1 MEHLDQNENIPPA
14 NISSSNDDARQI
26 KRIDFHYLVHEV
38 EHVIHFERG
47 FLYTVREIL
56 LRPSETIKTFLL
68 SDRSKLTKPI
78 IFVILCSLFYT
89 LLNSFFNLEDD
100 YGSAAENIMPAVAG
114 MLKWIQSHYGYA
126 NLIMLIFIAPWIK
139 LLFRKSPYNFWE
151 MVVMLCYVNGISMLF
166 ATLFGI
172 LELVLNIKVLMVG
185 ILLATVYT
193 IWAIGQ
199 FFNKKDALT
208 YIKAFFAYWIGYL
221 TFMVVMMV
229 LAVAFWLVTK

>member
-1 MEHLDQNENIPPA
+1 MEHLDQNENIPPT
-14 NISSSNDDARQI
+14 NISSINNEARQI

-89 LLNSFFNLEDD
+89 LLNSFFNLEED

-139 LLFRKSPYNFWE
+139 LFFRNSPYNFWE

-185 ILLATVYT
+185 ILLATGYT

-221 TFMVVMMV
+221 TFMIVMMV
-229 LAVAFWLVTK
+229 LAVVFWLVTK